1 MCIEKKAKIRIDVN
15 GNSINSEIEGN
26 SLFCIYGIV
35 NTLAYLL
42 KSSVRPDVS
51 DEESV
56 QNIAE
61 ILLDMM
67 KEEAADG
74 HQ

>member
-1 MCIEKKAKIRIDVN
+1 MGIKKTAKIRIVVN
-15 GNSINSEIEGN
+15 GNQINRKIKGN

-35 NTLAYLL
+35 NTLAHLL